1 MIMQNTCGISAANFR
16 FEKVSLGTSEI
27 NDRSGASC
35 WPGEFPIDCPL
46 QDSVMSIHYKGM
58 LLEGGKIFYNT
69 RTDNPGG
76 EPLEFA
82 SGEGAVRG
90 YAFHFELYLG
100 ILLN

>member
-1 MIMQNTCGISAANFR
+1 MC
-16 FEKVSLGTSEI
+16 
-27 NDRSGASC
+27 
-35 WPGEFPIDCPL
+35 
-46 QDSVMSIHYKGM
+46 IHYKGM

>member
-1 MIMQNTCGISAANFR
+1 MGQVRDMFGDGGLIKRRIR
-16 FEKVSLGTSEI
+16 DGT
-27 NDRSGASC
+27 
-35 WPGEFPIDCPL
+35 GEFPIDCPL
-46 QDSVMSIHYKGM
+46 QDSVMCIHYKGM